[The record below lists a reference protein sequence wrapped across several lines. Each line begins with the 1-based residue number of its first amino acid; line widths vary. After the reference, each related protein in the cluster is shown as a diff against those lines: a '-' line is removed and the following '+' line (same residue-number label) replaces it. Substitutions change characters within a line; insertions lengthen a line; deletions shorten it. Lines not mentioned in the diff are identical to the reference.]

1 MEKNDLEKIIDL
13 YGNDIL
19 SFCHYLTR
27 NREEAEDLCQ
37 DTFLLAFKKAD
48 AIGER
53 ETTKSYL
60 LSIAIHLWKNR
71 KRKFAWRKRISDDRI
86 NPVLCGEYDS
96 NQTDSD
102 PKNIASRAETQQAV
116 RGCVDRLPEKLKIP
130 ILLYYMEGLKERE
143 IAETLSIPVGT
154 VKSRISQ
161 AKTELSKM
169 LAKANIEIETEG

>member
-1 MEKNDLEKIIDL
+1 MEKRDLEKIIDL

-48 AIGER
+48 AIENR
-53 ETTKSYL
+53 EGTKSYL

-86 NPVLCGEYDS
+86 IPVWSREYIS

-102 PKNIASRAETQQAV
+102 PKKIVSRDETQHLV

-130 ILLYYMEGLKERE
+130 ILLYYVEGLKERE
-143 IAETLSIPVGT
+143 IAEILSIPIGT
-154 VKSRISQ
+154 VKSRVSQ
-161 AKTELSKM
+161 AKTELLKM
-169 LAKANIEIETEG
+169 LEKNHN